1 LSCAATRSTD
11 ATYPAIDSKADT
23 IHTIFLPL
31 SLPSSISTLYSALS
45 PSLPSFPSF
54 PPSLPSFPPFPPS
67 LPQPTPTTDPMALPV
82 PQHVSLNHLY
92 CTAIKDGMMVL
103 GATQR
108 YKEKFFTVVFYS
120 VMPGSGG
127 SH

>member
-1 LSCAATRSTD
+1 MSIETD
-11 ATYPAIDSKADT
+11 DKI
-23 IHTIFLPL
+23 
-31 SLPSSISTLYSALS
+31 SI
-45 PSLPSFPSF
+45 
-54 PPSLPSFPPFPPS
+54 PFFTHFQ
-67 LPQPTPTTDPMALPV
+67 QPTPTTDPMALPI

-120 VMPGSGG
+120 VMPGTTGF
-127 SH
+127 H